1 MTPQETQPA
10 SHCIQFCQQEILC
23 KPQTYSHDHLRQL
36 LEMIFTDRTAYTGY
50 LRFLQA
56 DNIQLFLFFFKG
68 TPYAAGKYADGKP
81 VIYSIQDLARQ
92 LVKTDASL
100 MSVALCETD
109 PVLLKCMLLFL
120 EKEPA
125 IKAPTSLIDF
135 EYVVQQIGESGNH
148 AMVALCRDNYI
159 NFYFFKNGICAQVYY
174 SDPEFQRPTGLT
186 LEEELL
192 LYAFQPGEGETVQA
206 YIYKD
211 MSTSTADDSH
221 QYDKDALYTLLTIG
235 YLRNKRKSDQEA
247 APPAESPRTPAQSAP
262 AQDAGVTRIILS
274 IESGPLQG
282 ARFSVALP
290 CTIGRKECDF
300 ILEDR
305 LISRQHAKLER
316 VDNEIVITD
325 LESKNGTHVNGQKV
339 TCHTL
344 SQHDLISIG
353 PINLKIV
360 TE

>member
-1 MTPQETQPA
+1 MTPPETQPP
-10 SHCIQFCQQEILC
+10 SRSIQFCQQNTLC
-23 KPQTYSHDHLRQL
+23 DPQTYSHDHLRRL
-36 LEMIFTDRTAYTGY
+36 LETIFTDRTAYTGY

-56 DNIQLFLFFFKG
+56 DNVQIFLFFFKG
-68 TPYAAGKYADGKP
+68 SPYAAGKYADGKP

-100 MSVALCETD
+100 MSVSLCETD

-159 NFYFFKNGICAQVYY
+159 NFYFFKNGVCAQVYY
-174 SDPEFQRPTGLT
+174 SDPKFQRPTGLT

-192 LYAFQPGEGETVQA
+192 LYAFQPGETVQA
-206 YIYKD
+206 YIYRD
-211 MSTSTADDSH
+211 MSTSIADDSH

-247 APPAESPRTPAQSAP
+247 APPAATPPTPTRPSPAP
-262 AQDAGVTRIILS
+262 DPGATRVILS

-305 LISRQHAKLER
+305 LISRQHARLER
-316 VDNEIVITD
+316 VDNEIIIKD
-325 LESKNGTHVNGQKV
+325 LESKNGTRVNGQKISR
-339 TCHTL
+339 HNL